1 LESSEIQEEWTE
13 EEKIPIKK
21 DATPPPKPAETPK
34 QTEVPPAGDSQV
46 PSQDAE
52 MKNEEVKQPEP
63 PKQEFEIRKK
73 NKKATSSLKV
83 DS

>member
-1 LESSEIQEEWTE
+1 
-13 EEKIPIKK
+13 
-21 DATPPPKPAETPK
+21 
-34 QTEVPPAGDSQV
+34 
-46 PSQDAE
+46 